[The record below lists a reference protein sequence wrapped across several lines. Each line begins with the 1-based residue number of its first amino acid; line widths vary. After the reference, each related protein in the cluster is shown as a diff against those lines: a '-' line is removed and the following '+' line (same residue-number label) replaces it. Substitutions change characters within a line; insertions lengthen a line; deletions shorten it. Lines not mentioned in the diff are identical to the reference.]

1 MSNQAWCYL
10 AVKLKSNLVRNIKY
24 SLSTCKLLIII
35 IIIFRL
41 KLVFINHSQRIMQS
55 NILGC
60 NSNKITSIP
69 ANVFNQGQVVWYD
82 AAELFANAVPSRF
95 LTVCCQELVGL
106 A

>member
-1 MSNQAWCYL
+1 
-10 AVKLKSNLVRNIKY
+10 
-24 SLSTCKLLIII
+24 
-35 IIIFRL
+35 
-41 KLVFINHSQRIMQS
+41 MQS